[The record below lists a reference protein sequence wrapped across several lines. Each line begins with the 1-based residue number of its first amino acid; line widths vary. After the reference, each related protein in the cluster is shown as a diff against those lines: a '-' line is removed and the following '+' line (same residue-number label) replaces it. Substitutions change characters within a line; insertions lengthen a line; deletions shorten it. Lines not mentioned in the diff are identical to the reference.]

1 MLLPLQQ
8 PFSRPLTLDDH
19 ASNATTSPG
28 GLPHPAM
35 AQGAFPLVSFPAAG
49 EDVEDESLFSTDD
62 QASSQDDS
70 MFLGMRSPSSLA
82 GALAAR
88 SPDKK
93 EAAAG
98 GDEDEYEDAAG
109 GEGGHSPGGQTYQ
122 ELY

>member
-8 PFSRPLTLDDH
+8 PFSRPLLMEDH
-19 ASNATTSPG
+19 ASSSSTSPG
-28 GLPHPAM
+28 GLPHPLM
-35 AQGAFPLVSFPAAG
+35 GQGAFPLLSFPAAG
-49 EDVEDESLFSTDD
+49 EEVEDESLFSTDD

-82 GALAAR
+82 GALASH

-93 EAAAG
+93 EEAAEG
-98 GDEDEYEDAAG
+98 EEEEFEDAASG
-109 GEGGHSPGGQTYQ
+109 KGGHSPGGQTYQ